1 MNNNTEKYYNSKQ
14 GRLPLFIS
22 DRLDIWARYANYCY
36 EFASGYLLHDPGYV
50 TYSEETDRFIVWSED
65 GKHSIQKAPEEVL
78 CCETGDYRFISC
90 GRMMMSPGW
99 ILMLRKRDADGS
111 GGLDFTRCREA
122 VCPED
127 QRLFELHYDPSEID
141 YLTGYK
147 RMRMMAHLQMVSL
160 LAVWPVLLLTGN
172 GVSIIASVLIF
183 VLFIG
188 LAVPGS
194 MSEVMSMGIG
204 FAELPLD
211 IFISKAEEMRAGLR
225 RKKERIYMDF
235 FIALARYCHNDKTV
249 ADTPVDRLL
258 PEAGTAAYALPPR
271 RFLEMLGAYYRGE
284 PDGLRKVKKAA
295 YEEHDK
301 FKTIPY
307 DFVDHMVNM
316 YYGDL
321 KGEYDRAL
329 ERADKILGMI
339 RIHIGIPGYPR
350 YARTYFTQFR
360 DELVKKME
368 INGEAEKSAGEE
380 DCVE

>member
-1 MNNNTEKYYNSKQ
+1 
-14 GRLPLFIS
+14 
-22 DRLDIWARYANYCY
+22 
-36 EFASGYLLHDPGYV
+36 
-50 TYSEETDRFIVWSED
+50 
-65 GKHSIQKAPEEVL
+65 
-78 CCETGDYRFISC
+78 
-90 GRMMMSPGW
+90 
-99 ILMLRKRDADGS
+99 
-111 GGLDFTRCREA
+111 
-122 VCPED
+122 
-127 QRLFELHYDPSEID
+127 
-141 YLTGYK
+141 
-147 RMRMMAHLQMVSL
+147 MRMMAHLQMVSL
-160 LAVWPVLLLTGN
+160 LAVWPVLLLTGSE
-172 GVSIIASVLIF
+172 VSIIASVLIF

-188 LAVPGS
+188 
-194 MSEVMSMGIG
+194 
-204 FAELPLD
+204 
-211 IFISKAEEMRAGLR
+211 
-225 RKKERIYMDF
+225 
-235 FIALARYCHNDKTV
+235 LARYCHNDKTV

-271 RFLEMLGAYYRGE
+271 RFLEMLGAYYRVE

-307 DFVDHMVNM
+307 DLVDHMVNM